1 MPVPTEEELD
11 AIDDAVTEIVTGG
24 VQSATTGDQSAT
36 VIDPEKLLRVKD
48 KLAARA
54 VTSTSSGWGMA
65 RQARA
70 VPPGA
75 TPE

>member
-1 MPVPTEEELD
+1 VATPEELEALED
-11 AIDDAVTEIVTGG
+11 SVIETVTGG
-24 VQSATTGDQSAT
+24 VQSATTGDQST
-36 VIDPEKLLRVKD
+36 TIIDPEKLLRVRD

-54 VTSTSSGWGMA
+54 VTSTSSGWGMC

-75 TPE
+75 GPE

>member
-1 MPVPTEEELD
+1 VATPEELEALED
-11 AIDDAVTEIVTGG
+11 SVIETVTGG
-24 VQSATTGDQSAT
+24 VQSATTGDQST
-36 VIDPEKLLRVKD
+36 TIIDPEKLLRVRD

-54 VTSTSSGWGMA
+54 VTSTSSGWGMV

-75 TPE
+75 DPS